1 MMLDDLL
8 AQWRTNS
15 ELTIP
20 PAEPIMLW
28 GKQCRS
34 VWLAGWGP
42 AVPYGPVDH
51 LDGHQNYGYQRL
63 KGDPDAARAIP
74 EAKDWPELQDLLI
87 AINTADSPIE
97 SVGCAAHAFQAHSEA
112 TSRRVANAVRLACR
126 GPWD

>member
-1 MMLDDLL
+1 MMLDELL
-8 AQWRTNS
+8 AQWRINS
-15 ELTIP
+15 GLTIP

-28 GKQCRS
+28 GEPGRS
-34 VWLAGWGP
+34 VWLAGLGP

-51 LDGHQNYGYQRL
+51 LDGHQNYGYRRL

-97 SVGCAAHAFQAHSEA
+97 SVGCEKGFFPVE
-112 TSRRVANAVRLACR
+112 NAGTLL
-126 GPWD
+126 